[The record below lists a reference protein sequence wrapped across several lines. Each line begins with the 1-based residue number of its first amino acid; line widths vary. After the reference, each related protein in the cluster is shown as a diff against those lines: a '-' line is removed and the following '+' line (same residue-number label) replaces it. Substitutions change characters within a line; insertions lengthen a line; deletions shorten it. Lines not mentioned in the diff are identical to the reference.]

1 MKRIYILLLSL
12 STKIMLLAQ
21 EGKLRTEDYMDYS
34 DFYPN
39 SYSSSDDKLTGYICL
54 GLLIAMGIG
63 ILWFKSALNSSRNEE
78 IRNKTQFLANW
89 ETFAFDTVSK
99 AMSKS
104 NRIYPIK
111 EFFTMEN
118 GIVKIPKYAKCIILE
133 YYSENRSYVKVQFD
147 KYPQPLYMERCNLRT
162 PKEITLAKSN

>member
-1 MKRIYILLLSL
+1 MKRIYLIFLSL
-12 STKIMLLAQ
+12 STKLVLLAQ
-21 EGKLRTEDYMDYS
+21 EGKLMPEDYTDYS
-34 DFYPN
+34 DYYT
-39 SYSSSDDKLTGYICL
+39 SHTYDKFTGYLCL
-54 GLLIAMGIG
+54 SAIIIIVIG
-63 ILWFKSALNSSRNEE
+63 ILWFKSYINSSRNEE

-133 YYSENRSYVKVQFD
+133 YYSENRSYVKVKFD
-147 KYPQPLYMERCNLRT
+147 KYPQPLYLERCNLRT